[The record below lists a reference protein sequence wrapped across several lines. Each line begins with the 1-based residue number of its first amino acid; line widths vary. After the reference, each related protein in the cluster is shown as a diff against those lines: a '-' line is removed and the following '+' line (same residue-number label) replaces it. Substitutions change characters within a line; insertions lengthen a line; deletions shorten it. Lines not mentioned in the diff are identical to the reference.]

1 MFNGVSRNV
10 GLGSFDVNF
19 PPKNRAAN
27 VSLNADIQ
35 ECVEGVLYFGVITKV
50 SLLIQPRVLNPKLD
64 KPEESLC
71 LLSVHPVF

>member
-10 GLGSFDVNF
+10 GLRNFDVNF

-35 ECVEGVLYFGVITKV
+35 ECVEGVLYFGVIRKV
-50 SLLIQPRVLNPKLD
+50 SPRVLNPKLD

-71 LLSVHPVF
+71 LLSVRPVF